1 MRNDVKDG
9 ESLREMF
16 QQARAADAA
25 TAPRLDSVLTRRR
38 LRGLARR
45 QWPRGLMP
53 ALAASVAGL
62 ALAGLLVTFYPS
74 SPPAVEISISE
85 WRSPTAFL
93 LEPPGEVVLYGVPA
107 LGRFDTEVFSCDGCF

>member
-1 MRNDVKDG
+1 MRDDVKDG

-25 TAPRLDSVLTRRR
+25 AAPPLDSV
-38 LRGLARR
+38 LARR

-53 ALAASVAGL
+53 ASVAGL

-74 SPPAVEISISE
+74 PPPAVEISISE

>member
-1 MRNDVKDG
+1 MRDDVKDG

-25 TAPRLDSVLTRRR
+25 AAPPLDSVLARRPP
-38 LRGLARR
+38 GPARR
-45 QWPRGLMP
+45 QWPRGLVP

-62 ALAGLLVTFYPS
+62 ALAGLLVTFCPS

-93 LEPPGEVVLYGVPA
+93 LEPPGELVLYGVPA

>member
-1 MRNDVKDG
+1 MRDDVKDG

-25 TAPRLDSVLTRRR
+25 AAPPLDSVLSRRR
-38 LRGLARR
+38 
-45 QWPRGLMP
+45 PRGLVR
-53 ALAASVAGL
+53 ALAAVSVAGL

-74 SPPAVEISISE
+74 SPPAVKISISE